1 MHSPTAMMTPEV
13 YYIESRLNSHGKPKL
28 TLSKTANNTK
38 TILKP
43 IPMIFL
49 LKNAPHS
56 LSKPEYSESNTVVQL
71 YRGSNQPNV
80 VVYADAG
87 DVWFYIHGNIS
98 QSGNEKD
105 VRRTLKA
112 KYDYQLKKLGVKPDA
127 SDARQMIS
135 AALAKLGL
143 KPRNNSFTPL
153 YGMPAVLAANSMQK
167 ESKKT
172 PTVSELT
179 KKAIAYH
186 ESKVF
191 GSAKD
196 RQRSEDDFVEAATK
210 WDALTRYQE
219 DEFKI
224 IWKSKKHDITEDMKR
239 LARRA
244 YLKKQKS
251 KDSTLLAP
259 WFCSILNKFKN
270 YGKIDD
276 SDTEEKIRIA
286 KQYES
291 LSGYD
296 SDLILKCYNTK
307 TLCFGPAQCMG
318 HFQNILLEMEKNIY
332 LYAMVLKKDGSSG
345 RVDSRFS
352 EMTSTEEGSDGGSG
366 FTLSEVCVRPLPGS
380 EVELVED
387 SSGRVDS
394 CFSEMTST
402 GEG

>member
-1 MHSPTAMMTPEV
+1 MHSPTAMTTPEL
-13 YYIESRLNSHGKPKL
+13 YCIESRLNSHGKPKL

-87 DVWFYIHGNIS
+87 DVWYYIHGNIS
-98 QSGNEKD
+98 QSGNEKEA
-105 VRRTLKA
+105 RRTLKA

-196 RQRSEDDFVEAATK
+196 RQRSEDEFIQ
-210 WDALTRYQE
+210 ALSRRDDLRRLYQE
-219 DEFKI
+219 EQFKK
-224 IWKSKKHDITEDMKR
+224 IWKSKKHDITKDMER
-239 LARRA
+239 LVKRA
-244 YLKKQKS
+244 YFKKKKS
-251 KDSTLLAP
+251 KESSTLAP

-270 YGKIDD
+270 YGKVDD

-296 SDLILKCYNTK
+296 CDLILKCYNTK

-318 HFQNILLEMEKNIY
+318 HFQNILLEMEKNLF
-332 LYAMVLKKDGSSG
+332 LYAMVLKKDGIPIQH
-345 RVDSRFS
+345 
-352 EMTSTEEGSDGGSG
+352 EGAY
-366 FTLSEVCVRPLPGS
+366 VPPV
-380 EVELVED
+380 V
-387 SSGRVDS
+387 
-394 CFSEMTST
+394 
-402 GEG
+402 